1 MKKFYN
7 SLKFKQI
14 NTTHW
19 LSQWLATT
27 LPCPLCHQ
35 APGARQ
41 PSATDEPISPP
52 NGLCLDCQASLPWYQ
67 SPRCPQCAL
76 PNTRGELCG
85 ICLQHAPAFDQTLT
99 VFRYAYPLDRLLH
112 QFKYHQQLPWGA
124 LLAQAWLSRL
134 PVLPASQQPP
144 VLVAMPM
151 HLNRI
156 KQRGFNHALELAR
169 HLQKQ
174 WQIPLRI
181 DSCER
186 LIDTPAQAAMDMKTR
201 TRNLRGAFATSQRWQ
216 GQHVMIV
223 DDVMTTG
230 ASMHALAKVFK
241 QAGAAQ
247 VTALVLARTL
257 KQD

>member
-1 MKKFYN
+1 VKIFYN
-7 SLKFKQI
+7 RLNFKQT
-14 NTTHW
+14 N
-19 LSQWLATT
+19 LQQWLTSWLASS
-27 LPCPLCHQ
+27 LPCPLCHGQ
-35 APGARQ
+35 LQFRLSKVINH
-41 PSATDEPISPP
+41 PS
-52 NGLCLDCQASLPWYQ
+52 GLCADCEASLPWYDDA
-67 SPRCPQCAL
+67 RCPQCAL
-76 PNTRGELCG
+76 PNLRGDLCG
-85 ICLQHAPAFDQTLT
+85 VCLQHPPAFDQTLT

-124 LLAQAWLSRL
+124 LLADAWLSRM
-134 PVLPASQQPP
+134 PVFPASQPP
-144 VLVAMPM
+144 AVLVAMPM

-156 KQRGFNHALELAR
+156 KQRGFNHALELAKQ
-169 HLQKQ
+169 LQKQ
-174 WQIPLRI
+174 WQVPLRV
-181 DSCER
+181 DGCER
-186 LIDTPAQAAMDMKTR
+186 VIDTSAQAGMDMKTR
-201 TRNLRGAFATSQRWQ
+201 TRNLRGAFATQHSWQ